1 MKCVINE
8 KLCTMQITDTLIYFL
23 NLINMCDVTD
33 GQIKTGILTG
43 RVPQLILN
51 KNRTNDE

>member
-8 KLCTMQITDTLIYFL
+8 KLCTMQIADTLIYFL
-23 NLINMCDVTD
+23 NLINMCDVKD